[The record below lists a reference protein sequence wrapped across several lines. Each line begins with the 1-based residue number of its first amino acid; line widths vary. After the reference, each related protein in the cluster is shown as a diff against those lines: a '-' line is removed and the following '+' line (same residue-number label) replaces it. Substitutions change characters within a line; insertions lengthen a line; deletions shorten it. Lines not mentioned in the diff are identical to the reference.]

1 MIIMIYF
8 TKINMIAHVK
18 AIKTSQISLRS
29 QENKTWKEPEHAVYY
44 RFIPQG
50 WALHFQA
57 VWQWTVLLFYPN
69 DSY

>member
-18 AIKTSQISLRS
+18 PIKTSQINLRS
-29 QENKTWKEPEHAVYY
+29 QENKTWIEPEHAVYY

-50 WALHFQA
+50 
-57 VWQWTVLLFYPN
+57 
-69 DSY
+69 